1 MSSAA
6 ENDDKLPADFIRC
19 VEKLFSSVST
29 LSKHLTI
36 LIQQDATSQVKSET
50 TSKLQVG
57 KHAWFFLSLASGSGD
72 EREAGKGCMLSSSQG
87 LDIYLY
93 IHRARIE

>member
-1 MSSAA
+1 MSSTA

-36 LIQQDATSQVKSET
+36 LIQQDAISQVKSET

-57 KHAWFFLSLASGSGD
+57 EHA
-72 EREAGKGCMLSSSQG
+72 LSSFS
-87 LDIYLY
+87 LS
-93 IHRARIE
+93 RADPATDRKSVV